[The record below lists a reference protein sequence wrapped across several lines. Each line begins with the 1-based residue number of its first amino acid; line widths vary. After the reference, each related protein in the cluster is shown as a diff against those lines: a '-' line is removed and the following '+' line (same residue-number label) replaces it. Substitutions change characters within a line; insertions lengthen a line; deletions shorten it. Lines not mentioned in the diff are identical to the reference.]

1 MHVRSRL
8 TALATIVVIG
18 GLLATVARA
27 SWASQAVAGPLTVSA
42 GTVTAPSGLAAARN
56 CVRNGHDW
64 VKLTWTAT
72 PSTFADGYEI
82 FRATGAGAFVSLATV
97 SGRGTVTYTD
107 KTVAFSTSYSYTV
120 QASYQGWRSIAS
132 NAAPITTP
140 NNRCR

>member
-1 MHVRSRL
+1 
-8 TALATIVVIG
+8 
-18 GLLATVARA
+18 
-27 SWASQAVAGPLTVSA
+27 
-42 GTVTAPSGLAAARN
+42 
-56 CVRNGHDW
+56 
-64 VKLTWTAT
+64 LTWTAT

-132 NAAPITTP
+132 NAASITTP